1 MSLRGTLT
9 FDEWRSLIDG
19 KGSFEDYQTYVK
31 EQELKGTDSRGV
43 DLLTDREVQ
52 NQLLILASKNSKR
65 LNNISNIS
73 TFFLVLTII
82 SIVLTGIF
90 LEEIIS
96 SR

>member
-9 FDEWRSLIDG
+9 FDEWRSLING

-52 NQLLILASKNSKR
+52 NQLLILASRNSKR

-96 SR
+96 SQ

>member
-52 NQLLILASKNSKR
+52 NQLLILASKNSKK

-96 SR
+96 SQ